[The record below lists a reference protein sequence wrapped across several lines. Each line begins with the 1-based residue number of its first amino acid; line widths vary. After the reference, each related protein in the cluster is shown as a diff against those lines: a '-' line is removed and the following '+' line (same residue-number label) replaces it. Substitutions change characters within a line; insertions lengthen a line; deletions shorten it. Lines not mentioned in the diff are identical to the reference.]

1 MVFICCCSLAD
12 GVQVVWR
19 VVNFVCGYKS
29 FFIHLKSKMGFKHE
43 FHGMGTRVELQSFDR
58 SCSQPTQS
66 SSSSFPPTPYINCVS
81 HKRLLQMSLKR
92 KNVGLIFFF
101 FDQISTLH
109 CFYSMCAVVFTTAH
123 KPDPS

>member
-81 HKRLLQMSLKR
+81 HKRLLQSSDVLEKKER
-92 KNVGLIFFF
+92 WVKFFF
-101 FDQISTLH
+101 FLIKSQPFI
-109 CFYSMCAVVFTTAH
+109 VFTACVL
-123 KPDPS
+123 